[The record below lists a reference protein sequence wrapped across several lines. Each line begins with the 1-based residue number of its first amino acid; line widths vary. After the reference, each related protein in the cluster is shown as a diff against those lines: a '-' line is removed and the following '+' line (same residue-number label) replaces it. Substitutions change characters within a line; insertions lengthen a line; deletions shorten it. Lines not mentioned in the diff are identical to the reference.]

1 MRKLPQRSS
10 QQSALDAIAVH
21 ANSLRNLEG
30 ETTRNDMHAHLCAE
44 RQVDLHNQEL
54 RSFLVKQSVVR
65 IHCVVAFAMI
75 LIAAAL
81 FLPLR
86 AQLDRDVLKTLLL
99 VAGSAIGSSVL
110 SIGRAVANP
119 RS

>member
-1 MRKLPQRSS
+1 MRKLPQSS
-10 QQSALDAIAVH
+10 PEQSAFDEITVH
-21 ANSLRNLEG
+21 ANALRNVEG
-30 ETTRNDMHAHLCAE
+30 ETTRNDMHAQACAE
-44 RQVDLHNQEL
+44 RQTHLQDQEL
-54 RSFLVKQSVVR
+54 RSFLVKHSVVR
-65 IHCVVAFAMI
+65 IHCVVAFALI

-86 AQLDRDVLKTLLL
+86 EQLEQDVLKTLLL
-99 VAGSAIGSSVL
+99 VAGSAIGSSVW